1 MFMRPLAEK
10 WPERRIGI
18 AYLPAKLLLFSPYCL
33 GEF

>member
-1 MFMRPLAEK
+1 MLMRLLAEK

-18 AYLPAKLLLFSPYCL
+18 ACLPAKLLLSSPYCL